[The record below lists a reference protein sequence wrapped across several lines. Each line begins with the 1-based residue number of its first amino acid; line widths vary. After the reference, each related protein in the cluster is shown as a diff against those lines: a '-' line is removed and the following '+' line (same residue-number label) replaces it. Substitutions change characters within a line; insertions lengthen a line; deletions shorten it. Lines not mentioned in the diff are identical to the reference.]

1 MDLVVQ
7 WITHHATN
15 ARGPGLT
22 LSWGT
27 RSHMLQLSLSTTCSR
42 TCSTQLEKLAKTQ
55 RNQKKRPQGILRW
68 NHSCQDHPGDTTGQR
83 VLKPGFRGKAEQ
95 NKGVVSAR
103 LPLAL
108 NALFQKVLDDS
119 RGHYLVQGRWGE
131 ILPPSSLRSWP
142 HDQHP
147 KLMNQEEEGRP
158 PPCKFWARLSPGG
171 GPPIVLI
178 TWGKL
183 GELQCPPRGWGRCHF
198 SHHPCPYSWPLLT
211 LRYPS
216 NHKRI
221 FPIPECHEA
230 LVCTISSPRHYQ
242 HLGPDRSLLW
252 GCPVHWEMFSSILA
266 STQ

>member
-1 MDLVVQ
+1 M
-7 WITHHATN
+7 
-15 ARGPGLT
+15 
-22 LSWGT
+22 
-27 RSHMLQLSLSTTCSR
+27 
-42 TCSTQLEKLAKTQ
+42 
-55 RNQKKRPQGILRW
+55 
-68 NHSCQDHPGDTTGQR
+68 
-83 VLKPGFRGKAEQ
+83 
-95 NKGVVSAR
+95 VSAR

-221 FPIPECHEA
+221 FQTFEKSFLFFLFIYFYFGCIA
-230 LVCTISSPRHYQ
+230 CGTLVHSYGLNPGHSNESNQ
-242 HLGPDRSLLW
+242 S
-252 GCPVHWEMFSSILA
+252 
-266 STQ
+266 